1 MKLVPLAITSLT
13 HYGQNP
19 DKFKSYFATCEFQSE
34 EQAEFPLY
42 LPFFVYHQLSRSPSS
57 GITYEATCQALGT
70 NTFKKDDY
78 ERLLAKILYTSNL
91 QQPPSL
97 VASRETGLD
106 YDPIRDEIRHRP
118 N

>member
-1 MKLVPLAITSLT
+1 MTLVPLAITSLT

-19 DKFKSYFATCEFQSE
+19 DRFKSYFAGCEFRLE

-42 LPFFVYHQLSRSPSS
+42 LPFFVYHQLSQPPSS

-70 NTFKKDDY
+70 NTFKKVEY
-78 ERLLAKILYTSNL
+78 EGLLAKLTHASNP

-97 VASRETGLD
+97 VVSREHGLD
-106 YDPIRDEIRHRP
+106 YDPIRDEIRHR
-118 N
+118 NT